1 MKNKEVFVTLSAV
14 ELVFGFFP
22 MFLIGWF
29 IGLGMAVLIKK
40 VMKRTAKGGGQES
53 FKKESK

>member
-1 MKNKEVFVTLSAV
+1 
-14 ELVFGFFP
+14 
-22 MFLIGWF
+22 
-29 IGLGMAVLIKK
+29 MAGLIKK

>member
-1 MKNKEVFVTLSAV
+1 
-14 ELVFGFFP
+14 

-40 VMKRTAKGGGQES
+40 FMKRTAKGGGQES